1 MAGEIVKAL
10 GHTPQ
15 KPKPL
20 LRLEKNNEKLLAFD
34 MSEAAAYF
42 GVPADTIAQ
51 RTRNTA
57 PRASQEKRQL
67 ELPVG

>member
-10 GHTPQ
+10 GLTPQ
-15 KPKPL
+15 KLKPR
-20 LRLEKNNEKLLAFD
+20 LRLEKNNEKVLAFD

-51 RTRNTA
+51 RTRSTT
-57 PRASQEKRQL
+57 PRATQEKQQL
-67 ELPVG
+67 EIPVG